1 MTTQRIE
8 IDDLLEYI
16 GEFATKLIGIRS
28 RVLEERKNLT
38 TDQEELA
45 YFMHK
50 VKERGEFPIYKNVLD
65 LPEQNVTEQGLF
77 SGNSVSETA
86 ESVAEKVDGTEIDI
100 PDAET
105 KTEEEND

>member
-1 MTTQRIE
+1 MEESITRVE
-8 IDDLLEYI
+8 LEFDEWLWKVSEKLTLARLSVQEHKEV
-16 GEFATKLIGIRS
+16 GEEFYDIAKKLHP
-28 RVLEERKNLT
+28 LW
-38 TDQEELA
+38 
-45 YFMHK
+45 Y
-50 VKERGEFPIYKNVLD
+50 RGELVFYKNVLD